1 MGKEKTGV
9 TRVAPY
15 NGNEDYIFISYS
27 HRDMDTVL
35 PILARMKQAG
45 YRFWYDEG
53 IDPGSE
59 WPESIAD
66 HLSRCRVCL
75 AFMSGTSLASQNCR
89 REINFALSRN
99 KDFLSV
105 ILEPVEMSPGMEMQI
120 STYQSVLRYKY
131 ADEEQFLQRLLS
143 VTLLAPCK
151 EPEPAP
157 EPAPAAEPSP
167 TPAPPAPVRE
177 ERPAPAKAAP
187 AAGAKKWLP
196 FALGGAALA
205 LAAVILAVVLSA
217 GPKGT
222 GKDGGDNPGA
232 SEPVDREDNDR
243 DKDKDKDRDDSGTEP
258 EESEPD
264 ETEPDGTEPDGT
276 EPEDTGSGVGDDF
289 VVVIGDQEYRND
301 TATHRI
307 ENAEVSAQQ
316 LRDLAKLDKCSNL
329 SFSGCSLDGT
339 ALSELANLPE
349 LDILSFKDCTGIGD
363 LSWLAGIGYFY
374 NLTISGCGLTDQQAE
389 VLGQVRIGSTLD
401 LSYNELTSI
410 PALADPASLE
420 GLTISGNAV
429 GSLEALSAFTSLSN
443 LRAAGCG
450 LTSLTGLERLE
461 KLRVL
466 VVGDNDLRDVE
477 PIANLIYL
485 TRLDLKDNDIASL
498 APLRYYTKLATV
510 SLRGNAALTDLDIL
524 TGSAGTLNKLDL
536 SGLQTLTD
544 LSFLAGAESLTKLY
558 VENTSLTSLDGL
570 EDSLGLKSLLAKGSA
585 ITDISALK
593 DHDKLS
599 LVELTGNSVAALP
612 ELGTMCS
619 GSSNPV
625 LILSNNSLTGLE
637 NLPKIH
643 YFRLMLEGNPLT
655 DVTGLAGTDG
665 TVLMLDIPEGLD
677 LEPLREADFLTFYIQ
692 DLFIGQKAAMDAI
705 HYNKAVTHEEAM
717 EELDYLNDFWP
728 DF

>member
-1 MGKEKTGV
+1 MAKEKTGV

-75 AFMSGTSLASQNCR
+75 AFMSKTSLTSQNCR

-99 KDFLSV
+99 KEFLSV

-143 VTLLAPCK
+143 VTLMAPCK

-157 EPAPAAEPSP
+157 EPVPAAEPSP
-167 TPAPPAPVRE
+167 PPTPPAPVRE

-187 AAGAKKWLP
+187 AARAKKWLP
-196 FALGGAALA
+196 FALGGAALV
-205 LAAVILAVVLSA
+205 LVAAILAVALST

-222 GKDGGDNPGA
+222 GKDGGDDPGA
-232 SEPVDREDNDR
+232 SGPVDREEDNGR
-243 DKDKDKDRDDSGTEP
+243 DKDKDDSGT
-258 EESEPD
+258 EPD
-264 ETEPDGTEPDGT
+264 ETEPDGTEPNGT
-276 EPEDTGSGVGDDF
+276 EPEDTRSDVGDDL

-301 TATHRI
+301 TTTHRI
-307 ENAEVSAQQ
+307 ENAEVSAEQ

-329 SFSGCSLDGT
+329 SFSGCSLDGA

-363 LSWLAGIGYFY
+363 LSWLAGIGHFY
-374 NLTISGCGLTDQQAE
+374 HLTISGCGLTDQQAE

-401 LSYNELTSI
+401 ISYNELTAI
-410 PALADPASLE
+410 PALADPPSLE
-420 GLTISGNAV
+420 GLYISGNAI
-429 GSLEALSAFTSLSN
+429 GSLEALSSFTSLSD

-450 LTSLTGLERLE
+450 LTSLKGLEKLE

-485 TRLDLKDNDIASL
+485 TWLDLKDNDIASL
-498 APLRYYTKLATV
+498 APLRYYAKLATV
-510 SLRGNAALTDLDIL
+510 SLRGNASLTDLDIL
-524 TGSAGTLNKLDL
+524 AGSAGTLNKLDL

-585 ITDISALK
+585 IADISALK

-599 LVELTGNSVAALP
+599 LVEFTGNSIAALP

-619 GSSNPV
+619 GSNNPV
-625 LILSNNSLTGLE
+625 LILSNNSLTSLE

-665 TVLMLDIPEGLD
+665 TVVMLDIPEGLD
-677 LEPLREADFLTFYIQ
+677 LEPLREAKFSTFYIR

-717 EELDYLNDFWP
+717 EELDYLYDFWP